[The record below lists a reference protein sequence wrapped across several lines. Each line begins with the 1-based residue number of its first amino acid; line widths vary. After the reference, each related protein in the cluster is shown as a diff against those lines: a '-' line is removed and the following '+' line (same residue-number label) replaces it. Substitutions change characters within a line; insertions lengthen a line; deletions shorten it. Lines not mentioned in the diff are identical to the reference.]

1 MSPRAEDTAG
11 ANEDSALSGSA
22 LMQEA
27 RRGGGWQ
34 PSHGPIGR
42 ADGGAIVHGKSD
54 IIHGNTRCRYIFHGS
69 WYIIYSL
76 GLAFLSCLLRLYPL
90 KFAPRPL
97 PQNQD

>member
-1 MSPRAEDTAG
+1 MKPTSIGSSSRRVVAGTEDTAG

-54 IIHGNTRCRYIFHGS
+54 IIHGNTRGRYMFHGT
-69 WYIIYSL
+69 
-76 GLAFLSCLLRLYPL
+76 
-90 KFAPRPL
+90 
-97 PQNQD
+97 